1 MAALFNARVLT
12 PLSCPDPEMWLLV
25 HMVDLVGDPRKPQ
38 LGGGEKSG
46 RGWGLA
52 EEAATVGSRSSHV
65 RGLWEM
71 LRSYLKSESRALM
84 N

>member
-1 MAALFNARVLT
+1 MAALFNARVLK

-25 HMVDLVGDPRKPQ
+25 HIVDLVGDPRKPQ
-38 LGGGEKSG
+38 LGGGEESG

-52 EEAATVGSRSSHV
+52 EEAATSGVSGRYYA
-65 RGLWEM
+65 LA
-71 LRSYLKSESRALM
+71 SELSLSEVSRALK